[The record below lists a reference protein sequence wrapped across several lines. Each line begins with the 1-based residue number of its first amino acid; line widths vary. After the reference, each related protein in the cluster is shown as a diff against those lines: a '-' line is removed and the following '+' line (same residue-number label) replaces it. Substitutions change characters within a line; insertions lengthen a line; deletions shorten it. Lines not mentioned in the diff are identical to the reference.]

1 MRLHVILVIEI
12 VAEVELMRNVK
23 LLEGMFRRSQ
33 QKGKEYLL
41 YLDIDRLV
49 APCYE
54 AVGKTAKKERYGG
67 WESMEIAGHSIGHWL
82 SAAATMYQVTADKI
96 LMDKIEYALS
106 ELAIVQSFD
115 KDGYVSGFSRDCFD
129 NVFSGEFEAGR
140 FNLGGSWVPWYSI
153 HKIYAGLID
162 VHRQT
167 GSTLALEIVTKL
179 ADWAYNGLK
188 NLTKEQFQRML
199 TCEHGGM
206 NEAFADLYVIT
217 EDFRYLELAEK
228 FYHEEVLEPLANKQD
243 DLEGKHANT
252 QIPKV
257 IGVAK
262 LYNITGKEK
271 YKQIATFFWEQVVRY
286 RTYAIGG
293 NSIREHFG
301 PENDEELGI
310 LTTETCN
317 TYNMLK
323 LTEIL
328 FAWDHSAH
336 YYDYYE
342 RALYN
347 HILASQDPDS
357 GMKTY
362 FVSSEPG
369 HFKVYHSHDNSFWC
383 CTGTGMENPAR
394 YNRRIFEKID
404 DRLYV
409 HLFIS
414 AEWSEMNED
423 MVVRQQTN
431 FPYQSRTT
439 LTIEKITNG
448 VKQVA
453 VRKPVWLSEAP
464 TIKLNGAEITPI
476 EDNGYLII
484 EHNWQN
490 GDQIAYELPLNLHHY
505 YAKDDRK
512 KQVIMYGPIVLAGAL
527 GRENFPETDILD
539 DHQALNNHPL
549 IDVPTLVTD
558 KPLKDWVKI
567 KDREKL
573 LFETEPIARPGDRR
587 ILLKPFYD
595 IHHERYTIYWNIM
608 SEQEF
613 KDFGDGK
620 RKRRTREQK
629 IIVDEV
635 TPNEQQPEVDHNM
648 KAENSYSGYSNDV
661 HCGWRDA
668 RDGGYFS
675 YDLKVDPEKEM
686 YVSITYNKSDYAME
700 IDGRRMER
708 EFEIKVDG
716 HMLAKEYFHQ
726 PNISEL
732 YSKTYRL
739 PTTLVDGKEKV
750 TLTFSSD
757 KNKIAGGVYR
767 VRMLNSPSL

>member
-1 MRLHVILVIEI
+1 MH
-12 VAEVELMRNVK
+12 NVN
-23 LLEGMFRRSQ
+23 LLDGIFKNSQ

-41 YLDIDRLV
+41 YLDVDRLV

-54 AVGKTAKKERYGG
+54 AAGKTAKKERYGG
-67 WESMEIAGHSIGHWL
+67 WESMGIAGHSIGHWL
-82 SAAATMYQVTADKI
+82 SAAATMYQVTSDEA
-96 LMDKIEYALS
+96 LMDKIEYALT
-106 ELAIVQSFD
+106 ELAAVQAFD
-115 KDGYVSGFSRDCFD
+115 KEGYVSGFPRDCFD
-129 NVFSGEFEAGR
+129 QVFSGEFEVDN
-140 FNLGGSWVPWYSI
+140 FSLGGSWVPWYSI

-162 VHRQT
+162 VHQVT
-167 GSTLALEIVTKL
+167 GSTLALETVTML
-179 ADWAYNGLK
+179 ADWAYNGLI
-188 NLTKEQFQRML
+188 NLSEDQFQRML

-206 NEAFADLYVIT
+206 NEALADLYLIT
-217 EDFRYLELAEK
+217 EDTRYLDLAER
-228 FYHEEVLEPLANKQD
+228 FYHKAVLDPLANKQD

-271 YKQIATFFWEQVVRY
+271 YKQIATYFWDQVVHY

-301 PENDEELGI
+301 PENAEELGI

-323 LTEIL
+323 LTEVL
-328 FAWDHSAH
+328 FTWDHSAH

-394 YNRRIFEKID
+394 YNRRIFEKIEK
-404 DRLYV
+404 RLFV

-414 AEWSEMNED
+414 AEASYDND
-423 MVVRQQTN
+423 QMVIKQQTA
-431 FPYQSRTT
+431 FPYQPSTT
-439 LTIEKITNG
+439 ITIEKASSE
-448 VKQVA
+448 VKQIA
-453 VRKPVWLSEAP
+453 IRKPSWFSDEP
-464 TIKLNGAEITPI
+464 TLKINGKEVNAV
-476 EDNGYLII
+476 EDEGYLII
-484 EHNWQN
+484 EHIWQN
-490 GDQIAYELPLNLHHY
+490 GDQITYDLPLDLYRYH
-505 YAKDDRK
+505 AKDDKK

-527 GRENFPETDILD
+527 GRDNFPETDILD
-539 DHQALNNHPL
+539 NHLALNNHPL

-558 KPLKDWVKI
+558 RPLNDWIKAKDK
-567 KDREKL
+567 EKL
-573 LFETEPIARPGDRR
+573 LFETEAIGQPGHQRVQ
-587 ILLKPFYD
+587 LKPFYD

-613 KDFGDGK
+613 KEFGDEERK
-620 RKRRTREQK
+620 RKAREQK
-629 IIVDEV
+629 MIVDEV

-648 KAENSYSGYSNDV
+648 QAKNSTSGYSNDV
-661 HCGWRDA
+661 HSGWRDA

-675 YDLKVDPEKEM
+675 YDLKVDPEKKM
-686 YVSITYNKSDYAME
+686 YLFITYNKSDFTME
-700 IDGRRMER
+700 IDGKRLER
-708 EFEIKVDG
+708 DFEIKIDG
-716 HMLAKEYFHQ
+716 HVLAEEHFNK
-726 PNISEL
+726 PNIGEL
-732 YSKTYRL
+732 YSKTYPI
-739 PTTLVDGKEKV
+739 PTELINGKEKV
-750 TLTFSSD
+750 TVTFSAA
-757 KNKIAGGVYR
+757 KNKIAGGVYQ
-767 VRMLNSPSL
+767 VRMINDPSL

>member
-1 MRLHVILVIEI
+1 MEKV
-12 VAEVELMRNVK
+12 N
-23 LLEGMFRRSQ
+23 LLDGIFKNSQ
-33 QKGKEYLL
+33 QIGKEYLL

-54 AVGKTAKKERYGG
+54 AAGKTAKKERYGG
-67 WESMEIAGHSIGHWL
+67 WESMGIAGHSIGHWL
-82 SAAATMYQVTADKI
+82 SAAATMYQVTGDEA
-96 LMDKIEYALS
+96 LSEKIEYALT
-106 ELAIVQSFD
+106 ELAAAQSFD
-115 KDGYVSGFSRDCFD
+115 KDGYVSGFSRECFD
-129 NVFSGEFEAGR
+129 QVFSGEFKVDN
-140 FNLGGSWVPWYSI
+140 FSLGGSWVPWYSI

-162 VHRQT
+162 IHQIT

-179 ADWAYNGLK
+179 ADWAYNGLV
-188 NLTKEQFQRML
+188 NLSEDQFQRML

-206 NEAFADLYVIT
+206 NEALADLYLIT
-217 EDFRYLELAEK
+217 DDTRYLELAER
-228 FYHEEVLEPLANKQD
+228 FYHKAVLDPLANKQD
-243 DLEGKHANT
+243 ELEGKHANT

-262 LYNITGKEK
+262 LYNITGKEE
-271 YKQIATFFWEQVVRY
+271 YKQIATFFWDQVVYY

-301 PENDEELGI
+301 PENAEELGI

-328 FAWDHSAH
+328 FEWDHSAH

-394 YNRRIFEKID
+394 YNRRIFEKMED
-404 DRLYV
+404 MLYV

-414 AEWSEMNED
+414 AEASNNYDD
-423 MVVRQQTN
+423 MVIKQQTA
-431 FPYQSRTT
+431 FPYKPSTT
-439 LTIEKITNG
+439 ITLEKASNE
-448 VKQVA
+448 VKQIA
-453 VRKPVWLSEAP
+453 IRKPSWLSNEP
-464 TIKLNGAEITPI
+464 SIKINGTEVKAK
-476 EDNGYLII
+476 EDKGYVIL
-484 EHNWQN
+484 EHSWQN
-490 GDQIAYELPLNLHHY
+490 GDQITYDLPMNLHRYH
-505 YAKDDRK
+505 AKDDKK

-558 KPLKDWVKI
+558 RPLHEWIKSKDNQ
-567 KDREKL
+567 KL
-573 LFETEPIARPGDRR
+573 LFETEAIGQPGHQRV
-587 ILLKPFYD
+587 LLKPFYE

-613 KDFGDGK
+613 KAFGDEERR
-620 RKRRTREQK
+620 RKAREQE
-629 IIVDEV
+629 ITVDEV
-635 TPNEQQPEVDHNM
+635 TPNEQQPEVDHNLQ
-648 KAENSYSGYSNDV
+648 AEKSTSGYKNDV
-661 HCGWRDA
+661 HSGWREA

-675 YDLKVDPEKEM
+675 YDLKLDSEKEM
-686 YVSITYNKSDYAME
+686 FLCITYNKSDFTTK
-700 IDGRRMER
+700 IDGKKMER
-708 EFEIKVDG
+708 DFEIKIDG
-716 HMLAKEYFHQ
+716 LVLATEHFNK
-726 PNISEL
+726 PNIGEL
-732 YSKTYRL
+732 YTKTYPIPMKL
-739 PTTLVDGKEKV
+739 INGKEKV
-750 TLTFSSD
+750 TVTFFAE
-757 KNKIAGGVYR
+757 KNKIAGAVYHI
-767 VRMLNSPSL
+767 RMLNNPSL

>member
-1 MRLHVILVIEI
+1 M
-12 VAEVELMRNVK
+12 EVQNMQKVN
-23 LLEGMFRRSQ
+23 LLDGMFKNSQ

-54 AVGKTAKKERYGG
+54 AAGKTAKKERYGG

-82 SAAATMYQVTADKI
+82 SAAATMYQVTGDEALNKK
-96 LMDKIEYALS
+96 LEYALS
-106 ELAIVQSFD
+106 ELAAVQSFD
-115 KDGYVSGFSRDCFD
+115 KDGYVSGVPRDCFD
-129 NVFSGEFEAGR
+129 QVFSGEFEVGN

-162 VHRQT
+162 VHYIT
-167 GSTLALEIVTKL
+167 GSKLALEIVTKL
-179 ADWAYNGLK
+179 ADWAYNGLQS
-188 NLTKEQFQRML
+188 LTKDQFQRML

-217 EDFRYLELAEK
+217 NDTRYLELAER
-228 FYHEEVLEPLANKQD
+228 FYHEKVLEPLAKGKD

-271 YKQIATFFWEQVVRY
+271 YKRIATFFWDQVVHY

-328 FAWDHSAH
+328 FGWEQSAH

-369 HFKVYHSHDNSFWC
+369 HFKVYHSRDHSFWC

-394 YNRRIFEKID
+394 YNRRIFEKIA

-414 AEWSEMNED
+414 AEASIKCDD
-423 MVVRQQTN
+423 MVVRQQTT
-431 FPYQSRTT
+431 FPYQPNTT
-439 LTIEKITNG
+439 ITIEKAG
-448 VKQVA
+448 SEVKEIA
-453 VRKPVWLSEAP
+453 FRKPYWLSGAS
-464 TIKLNGAEITPI
+464 TIRINGNEVKTK
-476 EDNGYLII
+476 EDKGYLII
-484 EHNWQN
+484 EHNCQK
-490 GDQIAYELPLNLHHY
+490 GDQITYDLPLHLHRYH
-505 YAKDDRK
+505 AKDDQK

-549 IDVPTLVTD
+549 IDVPVLVTNE
-558 KPLKDWVKI
+558 PLNEWIKI
-567 KDREKL
+567 KDVEKL
-573 LFETEPIARPGDRR
+573 VFETEAIGQPGHQQ
-587 ILLKPFYD
+587 LQLKPFYD

-613 KDFGDGK
+613 KEFGDEERK
-620 RKRRTREQK
+620 RKAREQK

-635 TPNEQQPEVDHNM
+635 TPNEQQPEVDHNIQE
-648 KAENSYSGYSNDV
+648 KNSTSGYSNDV
-661 HCGWRDA
+661 HSGWRDA
-668 RDGGYFS
+668 RDEGYFS
-675 YDLKVDPEKEM
+675 YDLRVDPEKEM
-686 YVSITYNKSDYAME
+686 YLYITYNKSDFMLE
-700 IDGRRMER
+700 INGKKMER
-708 EFEIKVDG
+708 DFEIKIDG
-716 HMLAKEYFHQ
+716 HVLAREHFNK
-726 PNISEL
+726 PNIGEL
-732 YSKTYRL
+732 YSKSYPIPKAL
-739 PTTLVDGKEKV
+739 INDKDKV
-750 TLTFSSD
+750 TVTFYA
-757 KNKIAGGVYR
+757 KRNKVAGGIYH
-767 VRMLNSPSL
+767 VRMLNEPSL